1 MKSLR
6 HMALATLVATSG
18 MAYAQTQNMVVVKK
32 DGTRLS
38 FNVAQ
43 IDSVGFRE
51 ASAMKGAVNLK
62 VDAVHPLYAQFS
74 TQPTGITSYNVMFMS
89 SSEFDELYPTD
100 DNVVADDLAYFKEL
114 ASNYQ
119 MNLSDLLKEFLF
131 TGAATDYVVGVTPAT
146 KVVLWGYGLDYT
158 GEQTSPFEKLTFF
171 TSSVEKTEGSVAI
184 SVQLD
189 GSTPTVTYTPDDDSR
204 YYMVGY
210 VEKGKSDAEVE
221 AMMNGYI
228 SENLGD
234 YLAEG
239 LGVEGLLEEVA
250 SKGVFTQ
257 DISNLSN
264 ASSYDAVAAYVNAEG
279 ACCSKVTRVSLGSST
294 ATSSVATQGVK
305 TVGAA
310 DAKLHLLKPA
320 KVRYVRV
327 PKTAPFRLSP
337 LK

>member
-100 DNVVADDLAYFKEL
+100 ENVVADDLAYFKEL

-234 YLAEG
+234 YLTEG

-279 ACCSKVTRVSLGSST
+279 ACCSKVTRVSLGSSS

-305 TVGAA
+305 TVDAA